1 MTELQ
6 ERLAS
11 IPFTAPTVQVRAGLL
26 GYMADIEDFSQFSP
40 YDSMAEEGRT
50 VKRLLGDAYHAHTHE
65 TQKEVM
71 LNITQLDPY
80 AMCEDRNA
88 LGVLTPEEVLKV
100 LGIYGKA
107 ISDLGDKVP
116 KGAYPL
122 MEVTIAVVLGPKQAP
137 DYTPSDYKDQFLTDL
152 ATDQYYWDSLKLYA
166 ATGDYDLFVLDQ
178 KERFIKAKYGLPKGY
193 ACGTPVNAETY
204 PYDRSVSPVPV
215 WDAVKPAD
223 YKQKSGTLPI
233 VWNCS
238 GDVS

>member
-6 ERLAS
+6 VRLAS
-11 IPFTAPTVQVRAGLL
+11 IPFTSPTVQVRAGLA
-26 GYMADIEDFSQFSP
+26 GYMTDIEEFERFKP
-40 YDSMAEEGRT
+40 YDSLAEEGRT
-50 VKRLLGDAYHAHTHE
+50 VKRLLGDFYGAHTHE
-65 TQKEVM
+65 SQKEVM
-71 LNITQLDPY
+71 LNITKLDPY

-88 LGVLTPEEVLKV
+88 LAALNPEEVLKV

-107 ISDLGDKVP
+107 ISDLGAKVP
-116 KGAYPL
+116 GGAYPL
-122 MEVTIAVVLGPKQAP
+122 IEVTVAVVLGPKQPP

-166 ATGDYDLFVLDQ
+166 ATGDYDLFILDQ

-193 ACGTPVNAETY
+193 ACGTPVTPETY

-215 WDAVKPAD
+215 WEAVKPAD

-233 VWNCS
+233 VWNCKQ
-238 GDVS
+238 